1 MDWNVKQTIAAVGL
15 VLLLVGGSALA
26 GQALTR
32 QFNSEH
38 ESSASYPE
46 SRQAD
51 TARPKT
57 PHRETEP
64 DSGASSTTVA
74 TPGELEGPH
83 PVESVVDGD
92 TIRIRR
98 QGGVEALRLIGIDSP
113 EVDSPYTE
121 AECFG
126 EAASER
132 ARELLEGKEVYIA
145 NGTQTD
151 DRDRYNRLLRYV
163 YLDENTHVNQLLIES
178 GHAREYT
185 YDGVYAYRNAF
196 RRAEARARHRGAGL
210 WAENGC
216 RGRTEEPATG
226 DPGPDERS
234 IDGCISYTKAPERIG
249 TRTCVTGIVDHT
261 YTSATDTTFINFC
274 EDYRECP
281 FSSVVFQDDR
291 HRFTNTSDWEGRQV
305 AIEGRIDTYEG
316 RPQIVLDHPSQV
328 RLVE

>member
-1 MDWNVKQTIAAVGL
+1 MDWNVKQTITVVGL

-32 QFNSEH
+32 QLNSEH
-38 ESSASYPE
+38 ESSVSYPE

-51 TARPKT
+51 TARPET
-57 PHRETEP
+57 PHQETET
-64 DSGASSTTVA
+64 DSGASSTT
-74 TPGELEGPH
+74 GELDGPH

-145 NGTQTD
+145 NGTQTN

-178 GHAREYT
+178 GTLGNTPMMASTPTKMPSAAPRPAH
-185 YDGVYAYRNAF
+185 V
-196 RRAEARARHRGAGL
+196 
-210 WAENGC
+210 
-216 RGRTEEPATG
+216 TEEPVCGRKMDAG
-226 DPGPDERS
+226 VARRS
-234 IDGCISYTKAPERIG
+234 RRPV
-249 TRTCVTGIVDHT
+249 TRDR
-261 YTSATDTTFINFC
+261 TSA
-274 EDYRECP
+274 P
-281 FSSVVFQDDR
+281 
-291 HRFTNTSDWEGRQV
+291 
-305 AIEGRIDTYEG
+305 
-316 RPQIVLDHPSQV
+316 
-328 RLVE
+328 